1 MAQTAPSSPAF
12 STLNGHQY
20 ISLTTFRKNG
30 QPVPTPVWFAHH
42 NGKLVLF
49 TLAGTGK
56 LKRLAHTSRVT
67 VAPCTM
73 NGKLL
78 GEAVAGTARLLTDPD
93 ERKSA
98 DDTLNRKYGLTKR
111 ILNWLNRLRGGS
123 EANRVLIEIAP
134 A

>member
-1 MAQTAPSSPAF
+1 MAQTISSKGHF
-12 STLNGHQY
+12 SSLDGHQY
-20 ISLTTFRKNG
+20 MSLTTFRKNG

-42 NGKLVLF
+42 YGKLVLF

-56 LKRLAHTSRVT
+56 VKRVSHTARVT

-78 GEAVAGTARLLTDPD
+78 GEAVEGTARILSDAS
-93 ERKSA
+93 ERKAA
-98 DDTLNRKYGLTKR
+98 DDTLNRKYGLMKR
-111 ILNWLNRLRGGS
+111 ALNLLNRLRGGS
-123 EANRVLIEIAP
+123 EANRVLIEISP